1 MIAHSFTPRYLVS
14 TTIIYPNVKIWVHS
28 EFTLTLWPS
37 KWSFWIVWFTR
48 ISFSYLLTCCQG
60 GLKTCFVFLSSL
72 SISYDLLFQSRLYK
86 SANNNFGLVKAGEL
100 CRLACW
106 YSCESN
112 CSDKS
117 YLHIKFYRGRIKF
130 DQAIRFFLLLAGL
143 LDGRLGGLA
152 GWLGPSILIL
162 SLITSPYLLNFHFK
176 F

>member
-1 MIAHSFTPRYLVS
+1 M
-14 TTIIYPNVKIWVHS
+14 
-28 EFTLTLWPS
+28 
-37 KWSFWIVWFTR
+37 WFTR
-48 ISFSYLLTCCQG
+48 ISFCYLLTCCQG

-86 SANNNFGLVKAGEL
+86 SANNNFGLVKAGRL

-106 YSCESN
+106 YPRESN

-117 YLHIKFYRGRIKF
+117 YLHIKFYQGRIKF
-130 DQAIRFFLLLAGL
+130 DQVIRFSLLLAGL